1 VLEDKDY
8 KSYPPIYYICLP
20 NILSMKL
27 VKKIALVLVSL
38 ILLIAIS
45 LFIYLQITK
54 PKYED
59 EELLSNLSKPT
70 TVYFDEYGIPHIYAE
85 NQKDAMTTLGYVHAQ
100 DRLWQMELM
109 RRIAPGRLSEIFG
122 NPTLKTDK
130 FFAGLGIDEN
140 SKQAVANLDPNSQT
154 YILANAYLDG
164 INQYIENGTTPVELR
179 LLDIEQEKFT
189 LKDVYNIFGFMTFS
203 FAMAQKTDPLL
214 TDIRDRYGMEY
225 LQDFGINGEF
235 GTKQL
240 KSFKGNNIEYAE
252 IANAVS
258 ALLDTS
264 PVPAFIGSNSWVI
277 GGAKTKNG
285 KVILANDPHIMNS
298 QPGTWYEA
306 HIVCPDYEMYGYYI
320 AGTPFPLLGHNHN
333 YAYGLTMFEND
344 DVDFF
349 QEEDNPNDKHQY
361 KTVDGFKNYTYK
373 QKIIK
378 VHDSADVKLNVK
390 TSQHGPI
397 VNGLLDGLKSDKSV
411 AMSWIYTQ
419 QKPESKAKGAKLNQ
433 ILDAVYELS
442 HAKNLES
449 FHKNIELIKA
459 PGLNI
464 MYGDAKGN
472 VAWITS
478 GKLYK
483 VDKSV
488 NTNFILN
495 GANGIDDKK
504 EWLPFAKNPAAINPP
519 SNYVYSSNNQPEA
532 IDGYLYPGYYLPK
545 DRAIRIDGLL
555 APKND
560 WTKEDVGKM
569 ITDNTSATA
578 ETIVANM
585 TKPLN
590 ASNFSE
596 NEKKALTVLKDWKA
610 THNLEDIAPSI
621 YNKWIYFYL
630 KDTFEDEFGIENFK
644 LLLNTHII
652 KQVIENQS
660 KNTASVWWDNINTK
674 DKKES
679 KSEILTRSFKEAIDS
694 LENQLGSDINQWQ
707 WKKVHKVEFQHPI
720 GKLKL
725 FSTFF
730 NVGSFP
736 IAGTNEVINNQLFIY
751 SDDAEIQVKGGPST
765 RRIIDFSD
773 IENSWS
779 VLPTGQSGNP
789 MSDHYNDQTD
799 LFVKGKF
806 RKMKLNKK
814 EIEATSTK
822 LIFKPKKG

>member
-1 VLEDKDY
+1 
-8 KSYPPIYYICLP
+8 
-20 NILSMKL
+20 MKI
-27 VKKIALVLVSL
+27 VKKILLVLVSL
-38 ILLIAIS
+38 IVLIALA
-45 LFIYLQITK
+45 LFIYLQTSK
-54 PKYED
+54 PKYEG
-59 EELLSNLSKPT
+59 EENLADISKPT
-70 TVYFDEYGIPHIYAE
+70 TVYFDEYGVPHIYADT
-85 NQKDAMTTLGYVHAQ
+85 QKDAMTTLGYVHAQ

-122 NPTLKTDK
+122 NPALKTDK
-130 FFAGLGIDEN
+130 FFAGIGIDEN
-140 SKQAVANLDPNSQT
+140 SKQAVANLDTNSQT

-164 INQYIENGTTPVELR
+164 INQYIENGKTPVEIR
-179 LLDIEQEKFT
+179 LLGIKQEKFT
-189 LKDVYNIFGFMTFS
+189 LKDVYNIFGFMSFS

-214 TDIRDRYGMEY
+214 TDIRDRFGMKY
-225 LQDFGINGEF
+225 VQDFGIQGEF

-240 KSFKGNNIEYAE
+240 KPYKGNYKEYAE
-252 IANAVS
+252 IAKSVAG
-258 ALLDTS
+258 LLEAS
-264 PVPAFIGSNSWVI
+264 PIPAFIGSNSWVI

-285 KVILANDPHIMNS
+285 NVILANDPHIMYS

-306 HIVCPDYEMYGYYI
+306 HIVCPDYEIYGYYI

-349 QEEDNPNDKHQY
+349 QEDDNPNNPKQY
-361 KTVDGFKNYTYK
+361 KTVEGYKNYTYQ

-378 VHDSADVKLNVK
+378 VKDSAEVKLNVK
-390 TSQHGPI
+390 TSQHGPV

-411 AMSWIYTQ
+411 TMSWIYTQ
-419 QKPESKAKGAKLNQ
+419 QKNQ

-472 VAWITS
+472 IAWITS

-504 EWLPFAKNPAAINPP
+504 EWLPFAKHPAAINPQW
-519 SNYVYSSNNQPEA
+519 NYVYTSNNQPEA
-532 IDGYLYPGYYLPK
+532 VDGYLYPGYYLPK
-545 DRAIRIDGLL
+545 DRAMRIDGLL

-560 WTKEDVGKM
+560 WTKEDVSKM
-569 ITDNTSATA
+569 IVDNTSATA

-590 ASNFSE
+590 VSKFSE
-596 NEKKALTVLKDWKA
+596 NEKKALAVLKEWKA

-630 KDTFEDEFGIENFK
+630 KDTFEDEFGVDNFK

-660 KNTASVWWDNINTK
+660 QNATSVWWDNINTK
-674 DKKES
+674 NKNETQ
-679 KSEILTRSFKEAIDS
+679 SEILTQSFKEAIAS

-707 WKKVHKVEFQHPI
+707 WEKVHKVEFQHPI
-720 GKLKL
+720 GKVKL
-725 FSTFF
+725 FSKFF
-730 NVGSFP
+730 NVGAFG
-736 IAGTNEVINNQLFIY
+736 IAGSNEVINNQLFIY
-751 SDDAEIQVKGGPST
+751 TDEAEINTKGGPST

-789 MSDHYNDQTD
+789 MSKHYDDQTD

-814 EIEATSTK
+814 EIESTSTK
-822 LIFKPKKG
+822 LIFKPKKN

>member
-1 VLEDKDY
+1 
-8 KSYPPIYYICLP
+8 
-20 NILSMKL
+20 MKI
-27 VKKIALVLVSL
+27 VKKIVLVLASL
-38 ILLIAIS
+38 IILIALA
-45 LFIYLQITK
+45 LFIYLQTTK
-54 PKYED
+54 PKYEG
-59 EELLSNLSKPT
+59 EENLANISKQT
-70 TVYFDEYGIPHIYAE
+70 TVYFDEYGVPHIYA
-85 NQKDAMTTLGYVHAQ
+85 NTQKDAMTTLGYVHAQ

-122 NPTLKTDK
+122 TPVLKTDN
-130 FFAGLGIDEN
+130 FFAGIGIDEN
-140 SKQAVANLDPNSQT
+140 SKQAVANLDKNSQT
-154 YILANAYLDG
+154 YILAKAYLDG
-164 INQYIENGTTPVELR
+164 INQYIEHGTTPVELK
-179 LLDIEQEKFT
+179 LLGIKQEKFT
-189 LKDVYNIFGFMTFS
+189 LKDVYNIFGFMSFS

-214 TDIRDRYGMEY
+214 TDIRDRFGMEY
-225 LQDFGINGEF
+225 LQDFGIHGEL

-240 KSFKGNNIEYAE
+240 KSFKGNSKEYTV
-252 IANAVS
+252 IAKSVAS
-258 ALLDTS
+258 LLETS
-264 PVPAFIGSNSWVI
+264 PVPAFVGSNSWVI
-277 GGAKTKNG
+277 GESKTKNG
-285 KVILANDPHIMNS
+285 KVILANDPHIMYS

-306 HIVCPDYEMYGYYI
+306 HIVCPDYEIYGYYI

-349 QEEDNPNDKHQY
+349 QEEDNPNNDKQY
-361 KTVDGFKNYTYK
+361 KVIDGFKNYTYK

-378 VHDSADVKLNVK
+378 VKDSVDVKLNVK

-419 QKPESKAKGAKLNQ
+419 QKNQ
-433 ILDAVYELS
+433 ILDAVYQLS

-472 VAWITS
+472 IAWITS

-504 EWLPFAKNPAAINPP
+504 EFLPFAKNPTAINPAW
-519 SNYVYSSNNQPEA
+519 NYVYTSNNQPEA

-545 DRAIRIDGLL
+545 DRALRIDGLL
-555 APKND
+555 APKNN
-560 WTKEDVGKM
+560 WTKEDVSKM

-578 ETIVANM
+578 ENIVANM

-590 ASNFSE
+590 VSKFSE
-596 NEKKALTVLKDWKA
+596 NEKQALSVLKTWKA

-630 KDTFEDEFGIENFK
+630 KDTFEDEFGVDNFK
-644 LLLNTHII
+644 LLLSTHII

-660 KNTASVWWDNINTK
+660 QNPTSVWWDNINTK
-674 DKKES
+674 DKKETQ
-679 KSEILTRSFKEAIDS
+679 SEILTQSFKEAITS
-694 LENQLGSDINQWQ
+694 LENQLGSDVNQWQ
-707 WKKVHKVEFQHPI
+707 WEKVHHVTFQHPI
-720 GKLKL
+720 GKVKL
-725 FSTFF
+725 FSKFF

-751 SDDAEIQVKGGPST
+751 TDDAQIQVKGGPST

-789 MSDHYNDQTD
+789 MSKHYNDQAD
-799 LFVKGKF
+799 LFVTGKF
-806 RKMKLNKK
+806 RKMKLNKA
-814 EIEATSTK
+814 EIIKTSTK
-822 LIFKPKKG
+822 LVFKPKD